1 MHSCWGGGWLH
12 AHCEKNQLRL
22 AVVYMTRHSGAAR
35 HGSACG
41 LSLNVRH
48 CLAIC
53 DVLKGVAAG
62 RQRHQAWSCAPGS
75 WTDNLGHPLLCQQG
89 RWQVGEMRSG
99 PETGARTL
107 MSILTKKPVSSGFAT
122 HTMEQQSRVA
132 VSFPVSLK
140 RSPTWRTCAA
150 QWQQH
155 GNHLQ

>member
-1 MHSCWGGGWLH
+1 MC
-12 AHCEKNQLRL
+12 
-22 AVVYMTRHSGAAR
+22 TRE
-35 HGSACG
+35 
-41 LSLNVRH
+41 L
-48 CLAIC
+48 
-53 DVLKGVAAG
+53 D
-62 RQRHQAWSCAPGS
+62 RQPRAPTS
-75 WTDNLGHPLLCQQG
+75 FASKG

-155 GNHLQ
+155 DNHLQ